1 MPYSIGVGMRN
12 SRTILATQAGT
23 AREALAI
30 IDALKNGEELKFIA
44 SPQEGEIGIEML
56 LLLAKEE
63 AEEMPAVA
71 DR

>member
-12 SRTILATQAGT
+12 SRTVLAAQAGT